1 MAGAER
7 GVERGKDMA
16 GPDWRIRGVVGRR
29 ADALKDCV
37 DRGGEKVA
45 PGVAMQVARDEA
57 GDVACVADGVDLRLS
72 KREHV
77 A

>member
-1 MAGAER
+1 MRGVPRAVWAPPWSMAGAER

-37 DRGGEKVA
+37 DRGVRRSRQGWPCRLPEMR
-45 PGVAMQVARDEA
+45 PGTWPA
-57 GDVACVADGVDLRLS
+57 
-72 KREHV
+72 
-77 A
+77 